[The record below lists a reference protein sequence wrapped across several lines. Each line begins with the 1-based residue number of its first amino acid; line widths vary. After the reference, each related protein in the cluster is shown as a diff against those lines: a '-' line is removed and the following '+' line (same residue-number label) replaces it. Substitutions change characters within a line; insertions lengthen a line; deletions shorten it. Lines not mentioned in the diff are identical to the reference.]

1 MTYYS
6 MRLQAQKSVR
16 QPERPG
22 AAGSYRLPEL
32 TLVER
37 NWPTLAAGQALLQ
50 VLSVSICGTD
60 VHAMQTDAEGY
71 SCSSV
76 PATHWESGIQF
87 GHEVA
92 GRVVALGPGVGGF
105 AVGDYVTADSLV
117 PCRRDDCRLC
127 RTKRWNACPRAYLLG
142 FQADGV
148 FGEFA
153 VLPAASIHSIDPLIG
168 RYGLTTAQRIASLA
182 EPLGVALH
190 AYHQASRWLGA
201 EAPNVLVLGGG
212 PIGLFFAWKA
222 RLVGSPKIV
231 VVEPNPRR
239 AEYARLVADLVLH
252 PDQFDAACSRDVFGI
267 GPDVVFDACGQAEM
281 NAILRMLAPGGAI
294 VTMART
300 GQQVSIATDTLITSG
315 QAIFGVRGHVG
326 HVPHAVEM
334 LARSD
339 FDPDLFITR
348 HLDGMSQLR
357 AMLCEPGRLGDE
369 LKVSCRIFSGRQPLA
384 C

>member
-1 MTYYS
+1 MTYNS
-6 MRLQAQKSVR
+6 MLLRAQKSVR

-32 TLVER
+32 SLVER
-37 NWPTLAAGQALLQ
+37 NWPTLAAGQVLLQ

-60 VHAMQTDAEGY
+60 VHAMQTDADGY

-92 GRVVALGPGVGGF
+92 ARVVALGPGAGGF
-105 AVGDYVTADSLV
+105 AIGDYVTADSLV
-117 PCRRDDCRLC
+117 PCRRSDCRLC
-127 RTKRWNACPRAYLLG
+127 RTSRWNACPQAYLLG

-153 VLPAASIHSIDPLIG
+153 VLPSASIHSIDPLIR
-168 RYGLTTAQRIASLA
+168 RYGLAKAMRIASLA

-190 AYHQASRWLGA
+190 AYHQASHWLHT
-201 EAPNVLVLGGG
+201 EAPSVLVLGGG

-222 RLVGSPKIV
+222 RLSGSPKV
-231 VVEPNPRR
+231 VIVEPNPRR
-239 AEYARLVADLVLH
+239 ADHARMVADLVMH
-252 PDQFDAACSRDVFGI
+252 PDQLDAQCNRDVFGI
-267 GPDVVFDACGQAEM
+267 GPDVVLDACGQAKM
-281 NAILRMLAPGGAI
+281 NSVLQLLSPGGAI

-300 GQQVSIATDTLITSG
+300 GQLACIATDTLITSG
-315 QAIFGVRGHVG
+315 QALIGVRGHVG
-326 HVPHAVEM
+326 QVPQAVEM
-334 LARSD
+334 LATSD
-339 FDPDLFITR
+339 IDPETFITR

-357 AMLCEPGRLGDE
+357 SLLCEPNRLGDE
-369 LKVSCRIFSGRQPLA
+369 LKVSCHISSGRRPFA